1 MQTVITDL
9 ETYIEKTEKV
19 KKAVPKKGYK
29 AGRPK
34 AGEVRE
40 TEIIELPLK
49 VEKGDTLRNDIKNLI
64 TDKDFTEYKGIRNI
78 KDLKDAKEL
87 LDLLKTNSG
96 EVLQRIEQLNKDKE
110 ESPLKRDP
118 PRTSGNIQ
126 TFVKSAG
133 GGGVSSGVSSR
144 TKR

>member
-1 MQTVITDL
+1 LQTVITNL
-9 ETYIEKTEKV
+9 EAYIVNTEKD
-19 KKAVPKKGYK
+19 KKTVPKKGNRV
-29 AGRPK
+29 GRPK
-34 AGEVRE
+34 TGEVRE

-49 VEKGDTLRNDIKNLI
+49 VGKGNTLRTDISNLI
-64 TDKDFTEYKGIRNI
+64 SDKDFTEYKGVRNI
-78 KDLKDAKEL
+78 GALTDAQGL
-87 LDLLKTNSG
+87 LDLLKTNSV
-96 EVLQRIEQLNKDKE
+96 EVLQRIEQIEKDKE

-133 GGGVSSGVSSR
+133 SGGVSSGVSSR